1 MRKEWLSRQ
10 SLLEITLLAA
20 VVAGIF
26 FAKLIVDSQSRILL
40 APGITLPGSGLTVHL
55 PQQNNWRALK
65 EWQYERDNSFVLPA
79 RLVERSGPLMD
90 VYWKYD
96 LNTTA
101 ADSRHAL
108 EETVSRAGGRL
119 ADTARTTADCP
130 MEYGKVIMPQNRAEL
145 YVGAA
150 RLDFGRVLILQV
162 QSGLEN
168 ASSAKA
174 IFLVLANS
182 IQYEKPAEMTR
193 GEELLQKLR
202 QFETPVLFADIPRQN
217 LLVRDTSGGPRG
229 YETAQFTVDT
239 RGRVQINKT
248 TAFRVTPAGMRRKE
262 NLFESLHPF
271 ETFNWRCQSDGV
283 SSPPGVF
290 CLRLKD
296 DGALA
301 MEDAAG
307 RTQTCRPGPVIVSQ
321 MLLDVLVRFFLET
334 EQQKTVLDI
343 LYDDGRIIPAQISS
357 IPLAQAKAKAE
368 EMAFAVHV
376 ESLDGTTTEFY
387 FDADKK
393 SLGKLTLELNR
404 GTLLWEPADQKEVE
418 KYFNTPPA
426 RKGPVAEIKTQNSVL
441 SHEGNIPL

>member
-1 MRKEWLSRQ
+1 
-10 SLLEITLLAA
+10 LELALLAA

-26 FAKLIVDSQSRILL
+26 FAKLIVDSKSRISLT
-40 APGITLPGSGLTVHL
+40 PGITLSGSGLTVHL
-55 PQQNNWRALK
+55 PLQNNWRALK

-101 ADSRHAL
+101 ADSRQAL
-108 EETVSRAGGRL
+108 EETVGRAGGRL
-119 ADTARTTADCP
+119 YDTARTTAGCP
-130 MEYGKVIMPQNRAEL
+130 MEYGRVIMPQNRVEL

-162 QSGLEN
+162 QSGPEDT
-168 ASSAKA
+168 SSAKA
-174 IFLVLANS
+174 IFLTLANS
-182 IQYEKPAEMTR
+182 VRYEKPAELTR

-217 LLVRDTSGGPRG
+217 LLARDAAGGARG

-239 RGRVQINKT
+239 RGRVQIDKT
-248 TAFRVTPAGMRRKE
+248 TAFRVAAVIRRKE
-262 NLFESLHPF
+262 NLFESAHPF
-271 ETFNWRCQSDGV
+271 ESFDWRCQSDGV
-283 SSPPGVF
+283 SSPPGIF

-296 DGALA
+296 DGALT

-321 MLLDVLVRFFLET
+321 MLLDILVRFFLEA
-334 EQQKTVLDI
+334 EQQKIALDI

-368 EMAFAVHV
+368 EMTFAVRV
-376 ESLDGTTTEFY
+376 ESLNGTTTEFY

-393 SLGKLTLELNR
+393 SLGKLTLEVNR
-404 GTLLWEPADQKEVE
+404 QTLLWEPADQKDIE
-418 KYFNTPPA
+418 KYFNTHPT
-426 RKGPVAEIKTQNSVL
+426 RKDPLVKIQTENSVL
-441 SHEGNIPL
+441 SHEGKTQL